1 MDKVYVI
8 TGVDHLDGEKRV
20 LTVCRTADEAKRA
33 VGYYNQYYD
42 YCDYEEFF
50 FETFNELNQF
60 YRGSFN
66 MVLSPTD
73 EPDTYY
79 MQDILSNVS
88 DDYTKEPIKNDF
100 GFNLYTSQSTSF
112 PKKVTRLSGN
122 FISLAPPPSDR
133 HEIHKFLR
141 DKINEKGIIK
151 VLLPEF

>member
-8 TGVDHLDGEKRV
+8 TGEDWDNEKRV
-20 LTVCRTADEAKRA
+20 LTVCKTIDEAKKA
-33 VGYYNQYYD
+33 VGYYTEMYR
-42 YCDYEEFF
+42 YCDYDEFF
-50 FETFNELNQF
+50 FETFDDLNQF

-79 MQDILSNVS
+79 MQDIVYQAS

-100 GFNLYTSQSTSF
+100 SFNLYTSQSTSS

-122 FISLAPPPSDR
+122 FISLVSPPSGR

>member
-8 TGVDHLDGEKRV
+8 TGEDWDNEKRV
-20 LTVCRTADEAKRA
+20 LTVCKTIDEAKKA
-33 VGYYNQYYD
+33 VGYYTEMYS
-42 YCDYEEFF
+42 YCDYEAFF
-50 FETFNELNQF
+50 FETFDDLNQF

-79 MQDILSNVS
+79 MQNIIYQAS
-88 DDYTKEPIKNDF
+88 DEYTKEPIKNDF
-100 GFNLYTSQSTSF
+100 GFNLYTSQSTSS
-112 PKKVTRLSGN
+112 PKKVTSLSGN
-122 FISLAPPPSDR
+122 FISLASPPSDR
-133 HEIHKFLR
+133 AEIHKFLR